1 MPRSKGN
8 VAKKRAIQA
17 VGGKEDWS
25 INTGN
30 HKRQCARFKGGIC
43 GGTVRPDKNWQDT
56 AAPPKIPYWHFTC
69 WVCNEKKEDGTSAR
83 QKIQRRKQTN
93 PQIQ

>member
-56 AAPPKIPYWHFTC
+56 AAPPKVSNWNKPRG
-69 WVCNEKKEDGTSAR
+69 VCDEAQKIRNKAR